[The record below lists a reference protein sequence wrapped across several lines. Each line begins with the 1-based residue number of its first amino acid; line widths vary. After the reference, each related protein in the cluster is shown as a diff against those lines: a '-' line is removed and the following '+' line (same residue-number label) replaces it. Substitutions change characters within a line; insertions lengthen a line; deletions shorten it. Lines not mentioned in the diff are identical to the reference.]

1 MINCRVGGRSV
12 LMMAAKQVRGRQKA
26 PAIEVRRRKYL
37 AQFFMLLGITH
48 MASAPALAQRAE
60 LISRTELRVCADPRN
75 LPFSNEARE
84 GFENKIAEI
93 IGADLELPVSYV
105 WFPQVTGFVR
115 NTLRARECDLVM
127 GAVSGDGVMDS
138 TNPYY
143 HTGYM
148 MVTRSADEI
157 GARSVGD
164 PALAAKKFGV
174 VAATPPTDL
183 LLRHNL
189 MNQMRAYSLRVDT
202 RISNPPRAMLQDL
215 VDGVI
220 DVALVWGPPA
230 GYAIKQEHLPLT
242 AVFIEPEPNAPRL
255 DYRIAMGVRANEPEW
270 RRRINQAIGKHK
282 MEIATVLADYGVPI
296 MGDQGQ
302 PNP

>member
-1 MINCRVGGRSV
+1 MTANKR
-12 LMMAAKQVRGRQKA
+12 AAECA
-26 PAIEVRRRKYL
+26 L
-37 AQFFMLLGITH
+37 LLGI
-48 MASAPALAQRAE
+48 ALLSGAPAQAQRAE
-60 LISRTELRVCADPRN
+60 LISRTELRVCADPHN

-84 GFENKIAEI
+84 GFENKVAEI
-93 IGADLELPVSYV
+93 VGADLQLPVSYV

-127 GAVSGDGVMDS
+127 GAVSGDGIMDG

-148 MVTRSADEI
+148 LVTRTADGI
-157 GARSVGD
+157 AAKSVGD
-164 PALAAKKFGV
+164 PALAAKKFGII
-174 VAATPPTDL
+174 AATPPTDL

-189 MNQMRAYSLRVDT
+189 MGQTRAYALRVDT
-202 RISNPPRAMLQDL
+202 RISNPPSAMLQDL
-215 VDGVI
+215 ADGVI

-230 GYAIKQEHLPLT
+230 GYAITREHLPLT

-270 RRRINQAIGKHK
+270 RRRINQAIDKHK
-282 MEIATVLADYGVPI
+282 ADIATVLAGYGVPM

-302 PNP
+302 PDP